1 MMNHQIGITGHQLS
15 IEEQTRKTI
24 LHKIQQIL
32 SYWRLTKLIVRFY
45 HDALIEYV
53 CACQQIYR
61 FKAINDY
68 LNACMHQRYEK

>member
-53 CACQQIYR
+53 
-61 FKAINDY
+61 
-68 LNACMHQRYEK
+68 